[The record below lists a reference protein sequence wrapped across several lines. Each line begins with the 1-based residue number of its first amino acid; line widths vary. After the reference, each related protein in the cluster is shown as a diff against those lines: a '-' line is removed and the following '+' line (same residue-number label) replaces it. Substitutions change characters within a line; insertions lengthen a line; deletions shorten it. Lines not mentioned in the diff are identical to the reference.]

1 MERKQ
6 QGGLP
11 GGGSSGRGFALP
23 VVRAVVTTTAQGAGA
38 AVGLSDE
45 AESYDDSRPVTEAD
59 VVRIV
64 CRLLAG
70 MQVCVAEEEI
80 TRAQQQV
87 RAAVEESYF

>member
-23 VVRAVVTTTAQGAGA
+23 VVRAVVTTTAQGA

-45 AESYDDSRPVTEAD
+45 AEGYDDSRPVTEAD

>member
-23 VVRAVVTTTAQGAGA
+23 VVRAVVTTTAQGA

-45 AESYDDSRPVTEAD
+45 TEGYDDSRPVTEAD